1 MALEDASI
9 PGASKPGAS
18 NARRAELK
26 LKIPAHAFQPSTVR
40 PPQPVSLPSL
50 VAPVSR
56 PPPPFSR
63 PPPPFSLG
71 APVSMPPPPPPYRY
85 AQRDIFRLFF

>member
-56 PPPPFSR
+56 PPPPFS
-63 PPPPFSLG
+63 LG